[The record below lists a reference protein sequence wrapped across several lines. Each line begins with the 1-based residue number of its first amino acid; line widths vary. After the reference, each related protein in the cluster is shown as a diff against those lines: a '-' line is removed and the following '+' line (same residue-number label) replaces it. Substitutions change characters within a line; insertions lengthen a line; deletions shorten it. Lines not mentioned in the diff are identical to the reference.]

1 MNCMHA
7 SWALLPQSTYKYR
20 VNPSFLRLPDS
31 QQNFPLDKIPQ
42 DPPIFILTCL
52 GKNGACSVVECFSLS
67 TIIFTMIRIV
77 TTLLVVAV
85 AAAAPADYESKIQA
99 ALDNY
104 AAHSDEILQNAIK
117 EGNDGDAS
125 IDTVEIDANGDI
137 ITSSSNS
144 AKLYAEFGSEAV
156 NAALDKINTAVSEQK
171 VDSSDMYKEAFEEL
185 TEQNGEGSTTI
196 TYGQLEQWEEEGD
209 IMEELKDGEFLSLW
223 QKATGSESQEGNMT
237 LSQFATFNDL
247 LDKLLMAK
255 ADFMTV
261 TDGQD
266 TEDGISFDRL
276 WNMDALSDY
285 ISEDEFFK
293 LWKKALGGDVEK
305 GVMSYEQFLV
315 FWELAS
321 EWLEHDYEKDEESRD
336 EEEDSYDED
345 SADDD
350 EEEDDEDEFVYHGIP
365 AGQTGFKFADEDLP
379 EDIKADLESDD
390 EDIRTEA
397 MLRRELDPDRWD
409 VFKYWELHAYFACD
423 KLFSSPRPLWTDQQW
438 REVRDFYHEFL
449 EEDKREEDSPE
460 GLHSYQFSEDE
471 YDLSQNAIPF
481 QSGEKGRGLQAIR
494 DIKAGELVFKATNN
508 TIVFNY
514 GHTWRKLLFAINE
527 RFADPGITCDMHVW
541 SWVQDLYDGGPMKV
555 VMDLDSGSLLNEG
568 REDVEGWEPPNVQC
582 GRPDA
587 TRCDMDY
594 YAYRD
599 IKKGDELLI
608 DYNEF
613 AFLESW
619 PDMGL

>member
-1 MNCMHA
+1 MVQ
-7 SWALLPQSTYKYR
+7 L
-20 VNPSFLRLPDS
+20 
-31 QQNFPLDKIPQ
+31 
-42 DPPIFILTCL
+42 
-52 GKNGACSVVECFSLS
+52 VECFSLS
-67 TIIFTMIRIV
+67 TVIFTMIRIV
-77 TTLLVVAV
+77 TTLLVVSTAAV
-85 AAAAPADYESKIQA
+85 AAAAPADYESKMQA

-117 EGNDGDAS
+117 EGNDGDAA
-125 IDTVEIDANGDI
+125 IDTVEIDAKGDI
-137 ITSSSNS
+137 ITSSSDS

-156 NAALDKINTAVSEQK
+156 NAALDQINNVVGEQK
-171 VDSSDMYKEAFEEL
+171 VDSSDMYKETFEEL
-185 TEQNGEGSTTI
+185 TAQNGEGSTTI
-196 TYGQLEQWEEEGD
+196 TYGQVEEWEEQGD

-223 QKATGSESQEGNMT
+223 QKATGSESQEGEMT

-266 TEDGISFDRL
+266 TEEGISFDRL

-293 LWKKALGGDVEK
+293 LWKKALGGDVVK

-321 EWLEHDYEKDEESRD
+321 EWLEHDYEKDDESRD
-336 EEEDSYDED
+336 EEEDSEDED
-345 SADDD
+345 SADDE
-350 EEEDDEDEFVYHGIP
+350 EEEDDEEDYGFVYHGIP
-365 AGQTGFKFADEDLP
+365 AGETGFKFADEDLP
-379 EDIKADLESDD
+379 EDSRADLESDD
-390 EDIRTEA
+390 EDIRNEA
-397 MLRRELDPDRWD
+397 ARRRTLDPKMWARFSYWD
-409 VFKYWELHAYFACD
+409 LHDFFGCEKAFD
-423 KLFSSPRPLWTDQQW
+423 SPRPLWTDQQW
-438 REVRDFYHEFL
+438 YDVWDLYHEFI
-449 EEDKREEDSPE
+449 EEDKKDGPFTKVRA
-460 GLHSYQFSEDE
+460 YQFSKD
-471 YDLSQNAIPF
+471 YMDLSQNAIPF
-481 QSGEKGRGLQAIR
+481 QSGEKGRGLQAVR

-514 GHTWRKLLFAINE
+514 GHTWRKLLFAVNE
-527 RFADPGITCDMHVW
+527 RDPSITCDMHVW
-541 SWVQDLYDGGPMKV
+541 SWVQDLYDGGPMKI

-568 REDVEGWEPPNVQC
+568 RDNVKGWDPPNVQC
-582 GRPDA
+582 GLPDA

-608 DYNEF
+608 DYREF
-613 AFLESW
+613 AFLDSW